1 MAWRW
6 ERAAAGLSLRVLA
19 GCGLLGAAAA
29 LFDCGA
35 PIRGRC
41 AVTLD
46 CRRLASIGNPNIKQS
61 GTRRNEAFQ
70 IMTANTRPG
79 SLAIDCDCGWEEPAV
94 ALDVASTH
102 TAVLLP
108 FAAGTTTTSR
118 HAI

>member
-1 MAWRW
+1 MAWRRG
-6 ERAAAGLSLRVLA
+6 RAAAGLSLRVLA

-35 PIRGRC
+35 PIRGRG

-46 CRRLASIGNPNIKQS
+46 CRRLASIVGNPNIKRS

-70 IMTANTRPG
+70 MTANPRPG

-94 ALDVASTH
+94 ALDVAITH

-108 FAAGTTTTSR
+108 FAAGTTTASR